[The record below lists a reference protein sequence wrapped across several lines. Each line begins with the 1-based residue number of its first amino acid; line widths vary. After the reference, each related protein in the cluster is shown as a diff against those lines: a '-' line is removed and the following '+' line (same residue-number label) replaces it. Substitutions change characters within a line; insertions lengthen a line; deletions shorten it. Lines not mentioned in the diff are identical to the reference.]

1 MAKKLET
8 IELFIDES
16 QDKDGIDALSLVK
29 FPAIEENWVALNNH
43 RIEFKSVDDEKRIII
58 GLALVPDKEIY
69 RKNGEH
75 EYNIKFS
82 KETVNKAARLY
93 LKKLNNNNATL
104 EHKTEVEGVSVVES
118 WTVENPLMDK
128 TAIYDLNAVEG
139 AWAVIMSI
147 DNDKVWQ
154 EIKNGTYLGISVEGY
169 FSDKLEMSLQ
179 IAKEQELINK
189 IKDIILNG
197 EKKKIDL
204 ESYTDYPE
212 QATENAKIALRY
224 AEENGWGSCGTS
236 VGKARANQ
244 LANRE
249 PISEDTISRM
259 ASFERQRQNSD
270 RPLGEGCGR
279 LMWLAWG
286 GDAGIEWASRKLKQI
301 RKE

>member
-58 GLALVPDKEIY
+58 GLALVPDKLIY
-69 RKNGEH
+69 RKNGDY

-118 WTVENPLMDK
+118 WTVDNPKIDK
-128 TAIYDLNAVEG
+128 TALYDLNAVEG

-147 DNDKVWQ
+147 DNDKVWE

-179 IAKEQELINK
+179 FAKEQELIDK
-189 IKDIILNG
+189 IKSII
-197 EKKKIDL
+197 
-204 ESYTDYPE
+204 T
-212 QATENAKIALRY
+212 NAEINK
-224 AEENGWGSCGTS
+224 
-236 VGKARANQ
+236 
-244 LANRE
+244 
-249 PISEDTISRM
+249 
-259 ASFERQRQNSD
+259 
-270 RPLGEGCGR
+270 
-279 LMWLAWG
+279 
-286 GDAGIEWASRKLKQI
+286 
-301 RKE
+301 

>member
-58 GLALVPDKEIY
+58 GLALVPDKLIY
-69 RKNGEH
+69 RKNGDY

-118 WTVENPLMDK
+118 WTVDNPKMDK
-128 TAIYDLNAVEG
+128 TALYDLNAVEG

-147 DNDKVWQ
+147 DNDKVWE
-154 EIKNGTYLGISVEGY
+154 EIKNGTYLVISVEGY
-169 FSDKLEMSLQ
+169 FSDKLEMSLEL
-179 IAKEQELINK
+179 AKEQELIDK
-189 IKDIILNG
+189 IKSII
-197 EKKKIDL
+197 
-204 ESYTDYPE
+204 T
-212 QATENAKIALRY
+212 NAEINK
-224 AEENGWGSCGTS
+224 
-236 VGKARANQ
+236 
-244 LANRE
+244 
-249 PISEDTISRM
+249 
-259 ASFERQRQNSD
+259 
-270 RPLGEGCGR
+270 
-279 LMWLAWG
+279 
-286 GDAGIEWASRKLKQI
+286 
-301 RKE
+301 

>member
-1 MAKKLET
+1 MGKKLET

-58 GLALVPDKEIY
+58 GLALVPDKLIY
-69 RKNGEH
+69 RKNGDY

-118 WTVENPLMDK
+118 WTVDNPKMDK
-128 TAIYDLNAVEG
+128 TALYDLNAVEG

-147 DNDKVWQ
+147 DNDKVWE

-179 IAKEQELINK
+179 IAKEQELIDK
-189 IKDIILNG
+189 IKSII
-197 EKKKIDL
+197 
-204 ESYTDYPE
+204 T
-212 QATENAKIALRY
+212 NAEINK
-224 AEENGWGSCGTS
+224 
-236 VGKARANQ
+236 
-244 LANRE
+244 
-249 PISEDTISRM
+249 
-259 ASFERQRQNSD
+259 
-270 RPLGEGCGR
+270 
-279 LMWLAWG
+279 
-286 GDAGIEWASRKLKQI
+286 
-301 RKE
+301 

>member
-58 GLALVPDKEIY
+58 GLALVPDKLIY
-69 RKNGEH
+69 RKNGDY

-104 EHKTEVEGVSVVES
+104 EHKTEVDGVSVVES
-118 WTVENPLMDK
+118 WTVDNPKMDK
-128 TAIYDLNAVEG
+128 TALYDLNAVEG

-147 DNDKVWQ
+147 DNDKVWE

-169 FSDKLEMSLQ
+169 FSDKLEMSLEL
-179 IAKEQELINK
+179 AKEQELIDK
-189 IKDIILNG
+189 IKSII
-197 EKKKIDL
+197 
-204 ESYTDYPE
+204 T
-212 QATENAKIALRY
+212 NAEINK
-224 AEENGWGSCGTS
+224 
-236 VGKARANQ
+236 
-244 LANRE
+244 
-249 PISEDTISRM
+249 
-259 ASFERQRQNSD
+259 
-270 RPLGEGCGR
+270 
-279 LMWLAWG
+279 
-286 GDAGIEWASRKLKQI
+286 
-301 RKE
+301 

>member
-58 GLALVPDKEIY
+58 GLALVPDKLIY
-69 RKNGEH
+69 RKNGDY

-118 WTVENPLMDK
+118 WTVDNPKIDK
-128 TAIYDLNAVEG
+128 TALYDLNAVEG
-139 AWAVIMSI
+139 SWAVIMSI
-147 DNDKVWQ
+147 DNDKVWE

-179 IAKEQELINK
+179 IAKEQELIDK
-189 IKDIILNG
+189 IKSII
-197 EKKKIDL
+197 
-204 ESYTDYPE
+204 T
-212 QATENAKIALRY
+212 NAEINK
-224 AEENGWGSCGTS
+224 
-236 VGKARANQ
+236 
-244 LANRE
+244 
-249 PISEDTISRM
+249 
-259 ASFERQRQNSD
+259 
-270 RPLGEGCGR
+270 
-279 LMWLAWG
+279 
-286 GDAGIEWASRKLKQI
+286 
-301 RKE
+301 

>member
-58 GLALVPDKEIY
+58 GLALVPDKLIY
-69 RKNGEH
+69 RKNGDY

-118 WTVENPLMDK
+118 WTVDNPKIDK
-128 TAIYDLNAVEG
+128 TALYDLNAVEG

-147 DNDKVWQ
+147 DNDKVWE

-169 FSDKLEMSLQ
+169 FSDKLEMSLEL
-179 IAKEQELINK
+179 AKEQELIDK
-189 IKDIILNG
+189 IKSII
-197 EKKKIDL
+197 
-204 ESYTDYPE
+204 T
-212 QATENAKIALRY
+212 NAEINK
-224 AEENGWGSCGTS
+224 
-236 VGKARANQ
+236 
-244 LANRE
+244 
-249 PISEDTISRM
+249 
-259 ASFERQRQNSD
+259 
-270 RPLGEGCGR
+270 
-279 LMWLAWG
+279 
-286 GDAGIEWASRKLKQI
+286 
-301 RKE
+301 

>member
-58 GLALVPDKEIY
+58 GLALVPDKLIY
-69 RKNGEH
+69 RKNGDY

-118 WTVENPLMDK
+118 WTVDNPKIDK
-128 TAIYDLNAVEG
+128 TALYDLNAVEG

-147 DNDKVWQ
+147 DNDKVWE

-169 FSDKLEMSLQ
+169 FSDEQKLSAQ
-179 IAKEQELINK
+179 AKEDELIEK
-189 IKDIILNG
+189 IK
-197 EKKKIDL
+197 
-204 ESYTDYPE
+204 
-212 QATENAKIALRY
+212 
-224 AEENGWGSCGTS
+224 
-236 VGKARANQ
+236 Q
-244 LANRE
+244 L
-249 PISEDTISRM
+249 
-259 ASFERQRQNSD
+259 
-270 RPLGEGCGR
+270 
-279 LMWLAWG
+279 
-286 GDAGIEWASRKLKQI
+286 LKD
-301 RKE
+301 E

>member
-58 GLALVPDKEIY
+58 GLALVPDKLIY
-69 RKNGEH
+69 RKNGDY

-118 WTVENPLMDK
+118 WTVDNPKIDK
-128 TAIYDLNAVEG
+128 TALYDLNAVEG

-147 DNDKVWQ
+147 DNDKVWE

-169 FSDKLEMSLQ
+169 FSDEEKLSSQ
-179 IAKEQELINK
+179 NKELELIEK
-189 IKDIILNG
+189 IKSIIN
-197 EKKKIDL
+197 
-204 ESYTDYPE
+204 
-212 QATENAKIALRY
+212 NAKS
-224 AEENGWGSCGTS
+224 N
-236 VGKARANQ
+236 K
-244 LANRE
+244 
-249 PISEDTISRM
+249 
-259 ASFERQRQNSD
+259 
-270 RPLGEGCGR
+270 
-279 LMWLAWG
+279 
-286 GDAGIEWASRKLKQI
+286 
-301 RKE
+301 

>member
-58 GLALVPDKEIY
+58 GLALVPDKLIY
-69 RKNGEH
+69 RKNGDY

-82 KETVNKAARLY
+82 KDTVNKAARLY

-118 WTVENPLMDK
+118 WTVDNPKMDK
-128 TAIYDLNAVEG
+128 TALYDLNAVEG

-147 DNDKVWQ
+147 DNDKVWE

-179 IAKEQELINK
+179 LAKEEELLNK

-197 EKKKIDL
+197 EKKK
-204 ESYTDYPE
+204 
-212 QATENAKIALRY
+212 
-224 AEENGWGSCGTS
+224 
-236 VGKARANQ
+236 
-244 LANRE
+244 
-249 PISEDTISRM
+249 
-259 ASFERQRQNSD
+259 
-270 RPLGEGCGR
+270 
-279 LMWLAWG
+279 
-286 GDAGIEWASRKLKQI
+286 
-301 RKE
+301 